1 MKKNDS
7 LPIPKWL
14 VKNEKL
20 ELPNGHIVTF
30 AGVHDNKIIVT
41 KEGEKIHGTFVIRDD
56 EYDFHVTE
64 TIKGKKEDYR
74 SFFKIHKDFILGVV
88 EANMVSN
95 KHLIEK
101 QEVKSWI
108 ATKNYAINIHNPE
121 YPKIP
126 RTDFFWD
133 IEPELLPKLAM
144 DKKILLR
151 CKFEIAVAHRPD
163 GTCIG
168 LIIPKQEFG
177 TFIVVTKDFLE
188 LVFDACIGIAWFKG
202 TLHAHI
208 NK

>member
-1 MKKNDS
+1 MKNNDP

-14 VKNEKL
+14 VKGKKL
-20 ELPNGHIVTF
+20 KLPNGNVVTF
-30 AGVHDNKIIVT
+30 GGVNDNKIIVT

-56 EYDFHVTE
+56 EYDFHTKE
-64 TIKGKKEDYR
+64 TINGKVDYR

-88 EANMVSN
+88 EANMTNN

-101 QEVKSWI
+101 QEIKSWI
-108 ATKNYAINIHNPE
+108 TSHDFAIDIHDPRYPE
-121 YPKIP
+121 IP

-133 IEPELLPKLAM
+133 IDPTLLPKIAM
-144 DKKILLR
+144 DKKVLLR
-151 CKFEIAVAHRPD
+151 CKFEMAVAHKPD

-168 LIIPKQEFG
+168 LILPKREFG

-188 LVFDACIGIAWFKG
+188 LVLDACIGIAWFKG
-202 TLHAHI
+202 TLHAHT

>member
-1 MKKNDS
+1 
-7 LPIPKWL
+7 
-14 VKNEKL
+14 
-20 ELPNGHIVTF
+20 
-30 AGVHDNKIIVT
+30 
-41 KEGEKIHGTFVIRDD
+41 VIRDD

-74 SFFKIHKDFILGVV
+74 SFFKIHKDFILGVIEV
-88 EANMVSN
+88 NLTSN

-108 ATKNYAINIHNPE
+108 TTNNYAIDIHNSKYPE
-121 YPKIP
+121 IP

-144 DKKILLR
+144 DKKTLLR
-151 CKFEIAVAHRPD
+151 CKFEMAVAHKPD

-168 LIIPKQEFG
+168 LILPKREFG

-188 LVFDACIGIAWFKG
+188 LVIDACIGIAWFKG
-202 TLHAHI
+202 TLHAHT
-208 NK
+208 NR